1 MGGTACGSD
10 LISCREDSTDSL
22 NVTVFITA
30 HGSFACLVKSAIGKR
45 DLQGIRQRGQL
56 SSDFPPAVTN
66 DRAAK
71 GGDVRTGAENAR
83 APGGF
88 NTAYTRRIA
97 VYNNL

>member
-10 LISCREDSTDSL
+10 LVEDSTDSL

-56 SSDFPPAVTN
+56 SSDCPPAVTN
-66 DRAAK
+66 DGAAK
-71 GGDVRTGAENAR
+71 GGYVRTGARNYRSDGQE
-83 APGGF
+83 
-88 NTAYTRRIA
+88 IQ
-97 VYNNL
+97 